1 MDLQSLSERLDIVSG
16 AALGVGAVLG
26 MVVSAVLFLRRR
38 SRTETATQPVTIDP
52 LQSRAS
58 LERDPAGI
66 GTTAGAAI
74 YACRLMADGTL
85 CIVSASPG
93 IEDIFG
99 MSRGELASDA
109 SKIFARINPDDV
121 ALVRDSIVQSARA
134 SSPWHAE
141 FRLHHPTRGEVWI
154 EGRSAPERET
164 DGSILWHGFFHDV
177 TERKLTERARADAET
192 SLRESE
198 ERFRGLFELS
208 SDWYWEQDEQ
218 CRFVEYSADVDDK
231 AGVLPATTS
240 VGLAR
245 WEQPGVDLGSADWE
259 EHKAI
264 CRAHKP
270 FRDFTYR
277 RVMPD
282 GSTRWTTVSGEPE
295 FNASGRFRGYRGV
308 GKNVTERRAAE
319 EAVRQSEERFRL
331 LAENIDQVFWL
342 TDPHKRQVL
351 YVSPAYETIWGRNRE
366 GLYANPTR
374 WIRAVHREDRQ
385 RILERVLSRQAEQ
398 EHDEEFRVVRPDGT
412 ERYIHSRSFPIR
424 GQSGAVYRIAGIVQD
439 VTVRTEQDHRI
450 RYLAY
455 YDALTDLPN
464 RVLVANRLEQAIL
477 QAHRHAQTLTVFYVD
492 LDDFKIVNDTLGHHA
507 GDTLLQQVGLRL
519 RRALRTEDTVG
530 RLGGD
535 EFLILMRG
543 LSSDADSAHVAEK
556 TLSSLSHAF
565 HVAGQEVNVSASIGI
580 SVFPRDAEDAEML
593 VKHADAA
600 LRMAKEQGRNT
611 FRFFSREL
619 DSNIQY

>member
-1 MDLQSLSERLDIVSG
+1 MDLQSLSERLGIVSR

-26 MVVSAVLFLRRR
+26 IVIFVILFPRR
-38 SRTETATQPVTIDP
+38 SKTAARSETATQPIVKDP
-52 LQSRAS
+52 SPS
-58 LERDPAGI
+58 LAVPERNPAGI
-66 GTTAGAAI
+66 STTTVAAI
-74 YACRLMADGTL
+74 YECRLLADGTL

-93 IEDIFG
+93 IDDIFG
-99 MSRGELASDA
+99 MSRGDLAGDA

-121 ALVRDSIVQSARA
+121 AFVRESIAQSARA

-141 FRLHHPTRGEVWI
+141 FRLRHPERGEVWI
-154 EGRSAPERET
+154 EGRSTPERENN
-164 DGSILWHGFFHDV
+164 GSILWHGFVHDI
-177 TERKLTERARADAET
+177 TERKLTEHARADAET

-198 ERFRGLFELS
+198 KRFRSLFELS

-218 CRFVEYSADVDDK
+218 CCFVQYSADVDDK
-231 AGVLPATTS
+231 AGVLPSATS

-245 WEQPGVDLGSADWE
+245 WEQAGVDLDSADWE

-264 CRAHKP
+264 CRAHMP

-277 RVMPD
+277 RVMQD

-295 FNASGRFRGYRGV
+295 FDANGRFRGYRGV
-308 GKNVTERRAAE
+308 GKNVTGRRAAE

-342 TDPHKRQVL
+342 TDPHKKQVL

-366 GLYANPTR
+366 GLYANPAQ

-385 RILERVLSRQAEQ
+385 RILDKVLSRQAEQ
-398 EHDEEFRVVRPDGT
+398 DHDEEFRVVRPDGT

-424 GQSGAVYRIAGIVQD
+424 DQSGAVYRIAGIVQD
-439 VTVRTEQDHRI
+439 VTVRMEQDHRI

-477 QAHRHAQTLTVFYVD
+477 QARRNAQMLVVFYVD
-492 LDDFKIVNDTLGHHA
+492 LDDFKIVNDTLGHQA

-519 RRALRTEDTVG
+519 RQALRTEDTVG

-556 TLSSLSHAF
+556 TLTSLSHAF
-565 HVAGQEVNVSASIGI
+565 HVAGQEVTVSASIGI

-593 VKHADAA
+593 VKYADAA
-600 LRMAKEQGRNT
+600 LRVAKAQGRNT
-611 FRFFSREL
+611 FHFFTR
-619 DSNIQY
+619 